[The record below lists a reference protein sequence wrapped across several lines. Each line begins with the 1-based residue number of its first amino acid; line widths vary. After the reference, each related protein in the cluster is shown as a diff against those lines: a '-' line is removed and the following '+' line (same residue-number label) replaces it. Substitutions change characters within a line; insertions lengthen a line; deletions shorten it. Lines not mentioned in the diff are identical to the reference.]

1 MDYQTDIKKFLY
13 SHYFFSGT
21 RQAVGVVLPAL
32 VLFWGMDQHLLGIEV
47 ASGAL
52 CASVVDINGPLR
64 HKHTELLSCTLLGAL
79 TVLLALTLVL
89 AVTSMAPKWLPMISA
104 VLVSAFL
111 VATVATA
118 PARKQTQFARPAPVQ
133 MAQARRAPAPLA
145 APVQQED
152 DWESWNAWDDDSSWE
167 AVPSTLPTYVNS
179 PRASVIPRPIDRS
192 RPGAMEI
199 VENILIAV
207 RQSGDTGRTVDFPYF
222 VILERLPGRTRRQR
236 QRPVVEFQRLRPID
250 PFERQYRGRTDH
262 RHPGDSQRIRDDGA
276 MHGFRDHQ
284 MSGAQTLD
292 DVLYRPMR
300 VDIGHSQVRADFRPE
315 AVSHRI
321 IVRHESDF
329 AVFARRRLE
338 ARRRRD

>member
-1 MDYQTDIKKFLY
+1 MGSLQNGVRGTLADACTSLARHAEFVILACAMSVTLGFTVRKVTGLIYLVIIALWAAVLIPMWLRRHDQVSEVRSTTRFSTAMRSLGNQRSGEAMPSQHTVRR
-13 SHYFFSGT
+13 SHGSSAHERAT
-21 RQAVGVVLPAL
+21 QRRTMV
-32 VLFWGMDQHLLGIEV
+32 
-47 ASGAL
+47 
-52 CASVVDINGPLR
+52 
-64 HKHTELLSCTLLGAL
+64 LGAL

-192 RPGAMEI
+192 RPGEWTGSAM
-199 VENILIAV
+199 VEAAATMRRHQDAAAAAPASIDHHTETAELPAV
-207 RQSGDTGRTVDFPYF
+207 RT
-222 VILERLPGRTRRQR
+222 
-236 QRPVVEFQRLRPID
+236 
-250 PFERQYRGRTDH
+250 
-262 RHPGDSQRIRDDGA
+262 A
-276 MHGFRDHQ
+276 N
-284 MSGAQTLD
+284 A
-292 DVLYRPMR
+292 
-300 VDIGHSQVRADFRPE
+300 
-315 AVSHRI
+315 
-321 IVRHESDF
+321 
-329 AVFARRRLE
+329 
-338 ARRRRD
+338 